1 MAHSKATLSR
11 ERVKVQCDEGWHKS
25 QRYVEE
31 EKLVGRS

>member
-11 ERVKVQCDEGWHKS
+11 EREVQFDQGWHKS

-31 EKLVGRS
+31 GKLVG